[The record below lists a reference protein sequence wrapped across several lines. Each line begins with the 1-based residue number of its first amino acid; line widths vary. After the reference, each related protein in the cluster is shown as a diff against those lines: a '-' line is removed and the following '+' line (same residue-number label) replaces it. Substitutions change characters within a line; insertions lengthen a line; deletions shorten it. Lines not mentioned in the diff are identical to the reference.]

1 MLQSEGIGKK
11 PFHGRIVVL
20 VNRHTASAAEMIVA
34 FARENKLATIIGEKN
49 AGRLL
54 SATSVKVGKGF
65 RLALPTGAYYTWKGS
80 ILEGTP
86 IVPDQII
93 EFNWRDRRGGR
104 DRQLEYA
111 IDHIRGIDVTQS
123 IPQ

>member
-1 MLQSEGIGKK
+1 
-11 PFHGRIVVL
+11 
-20 VNRHTASAAEMIVA
+20 MIVA
-34 FARENKLATIIGEKN
+34 FARENQLATIIGEET

-65 RLALPTGAYYTWKGS
+65 RLALPTGAYYTWAGT

-86 IVPDQII
+86 ITPDQIV
-93 EFNWRDRRGGR
+93 EFDWRDRRGGR

-111 IDHIRGIDVTQS
+111 IDHIRSVVVMNSMRQ
-123 IPQ
+123 